1 MTVVDSEELRQHSTV
16 QLVKDLTQQATTL
29 AHQEIELVRMEFGEN
44 VERAKA
50 EMAEKGKTAG
60 IAVAVLIAAGVAAL
74 LALGALTATLILV
87 LDAAMPTW
95 TAALVV
101 TAMWAVV
108 AIPLAL
114 YGRRKIGE
122 IGPPVPERTI
132 EEVKEDVT
140 WLKNQM
146 S

>member
-1 MTVVDSEELRQHSTV
+1 
-16 QLVKDLTQQATTL
+16 
-29 AHQEIELVRMEFGEN
+29 MEFVEN
-44 VERAKA
+44 GGRAKA

-74 LALGALTATLILV
+74 LALGALSATLILG
-87 LDAAMPTW
+87 LDDGMPTW
-95 TAALVV
+95 TAALCV
-101 TAMWAVV
+101 AGMWGIV
-108 AIPLAL
+108 AIPLAV
-114 YGRRKIGE
+114 YGRRKSGE

-140 WLKNQM
+140 WLKNQT

>member
-87 LDAAMPTW
+87 LDDAMPTW
-95 TAALVV
+95 TGL
-101 TAMWAVV
+101 
-108 AIPLAL
+108 
-114 YGRRKIGE
+114 
-122 IGPPVPERTI
+122 
-132 EEVKEDVT
+132 
-140 WLKNQM
+140 
-146 S
+146 SS

>member
-1 MTVVDSEELRQHSTV
+1 MTIVESDELRHRSTV
-16 QLVKDLTQQATTL
+16 QLFRDLTQQATTL
-29 AHQEIELVRMEFGEN
+29 AHQEIELVRLEFGEN

-60 IAVAVLIAAGVAAL
+60 MAVAALIAAGVAAL

-87 LDAAMPTW
+87 LDDAMPTW

-101 TAMWAVV
+101 TAMWGVV

-114 YGRRKIGE
+114 FGRRKIGE